1 MIRAAGILALALFV
15 AAVSVTAQQSGT
27 AQGRGTAQQRPQPPA
42 GVAAEDKPI
51 PPPKEFQELMKANA
65 AISPEGNGGTL
76 NQNLLEGAE
85 NYDGIVKDAEGLKAN
100 FAKLRTMIA
109 ELKIPAAT
117 KWVDAGDEAINSLQR
132 HAADAVW
139 QQAGDEKVIAANRRE
154 IERAQIALTDACRSC
169 HLNHRV
175 YVITNAIQFE
185 ITR

>member
-1 MIRAAGILALALFV
+1 MIRAAGILALSLFVTAVSV
-15 AAVSVTAQQSGT
+15 AAVSGTAQQSGT
-27 AQGRGTAQQRPQPPA
+27 APPRPQPA
-42 GVAAEDKPI
+42 SGVAAEDKPI
-51 PPPKEFQELMKANA
+51 PPPKEFQDLMKANA

-85 NYDGIVKDAEGLKAN
+85 NYEGIVKDAEGLKGN

-117 KWVDAGDEAINSLQR
+117 KWVDAGDEAINTMQR
-132 HAADAVW
+132 YAADAVW
-139 QQAGDEKVIAANRRE
+139 QQAGEEKVIAADRRE

-175 YVITNAIQFE
+175 YVITNTLGFE
-185 ITR
+185 IAR